1 MVEDGYMRICV
12 HNLTRL
18 WKDTKMAVKI
28 VLSSYSFLGF
38 NEDPVDWASPKAWDS
53 PNVFEMV
60 DHCVEFGVDGIEF
73 LNEHLTRSG
82 VDTPEKLAELQQYA
96 AIRGIRPVTLAASN
110 NPLKTT
116 PQERA
121 DDLAKFIQHIDW
133 AAQLGV
139 PFVRTLGGRWG
150 TIVNFSELTA
160 NRGEEPPVEGF
171 TEEQGFE
178 WTVTSLRYAA
188 EYAGKR
194 GVTLVLENHWGPTGT
209 SAGCKKIHDAV
220 DSPWLKYV
228 LDTGNFFHLEDQYA
242 EMETFMDDLAILHAK
257 VYLGGSRMGV
267 PEVDYSR
274 VAELLDRINYSGY
287 VSIEFE
293 GNAHPREGIAD
304 GIETIRKHLQ

>member
-1 MVEDGYMRICV
+1 MQQVDDTQ
-12 HNLTRL
+12 TREIS
-18 WKDTKMAVKI
+18 MAVKI
-28 VLSSYSFLGF
+28 ALSSYSFLGF
-38 NEDPVDWASPKAWDS
+38 HGDSVDWSSPRLWDR
-53 PNVFEMV
+53 PTVFEMI

-73 LNEHLTRSG
+73 MNEHLNKSG
-82 VDTPEKLAELQQYA
+82 VNTPEKLAELQQYA

-121 DDLAKFIQHIDW
+121 DDLAKLIGHIDW
-133 AAQLGV
+133 AAQLGT

-150 TIVNFSELTA
+150 TITDFKELTA
-160 NRGEEPPVEGF
+160 NRGEEPPQEGF
-171 TEEQGFE
+171 TEDQGFE

-242 EMETFMDDLAILHAK
+242 EMETLLEDLAILHAK
-257 VYLGGSRMGV
+257 VYLGGSRVDV
-267 PEVDYSR
+267 PDIDYAR
-274 VAELLDRINYSGY
+274 VNQLLQRINYTGY

-293 GNAHPREGIAD
+293 GKAHPKEGIPD
-304 GIETIRKHLQ
+304 GIATIRKHLG